1 MSSITLKVGESVTIN
16 GVTIT
21 AVSCG
26 TLNESGVQSKTMTI
40 DVVDSSDVVDSG
52 QTPAAE

>member
-1 MSSITLKVGESVTIN
+1 VSTITIKVGESVKVN

-40 DVVDSSDVVDSG
+40 EVVDSSK
-52 QTPAAE
+52 TPAAE

>member
-1 MSSITLKVGESVTIN
+1 VSAITIKVGESVKIN

-26 TLNESGVQSKTMTI
+26 TLNENGVQTKTMTI
-40 DVVDSSDVVDSG
+40 DVVDSSK
-52 QTPAAE
+52 TPAVE